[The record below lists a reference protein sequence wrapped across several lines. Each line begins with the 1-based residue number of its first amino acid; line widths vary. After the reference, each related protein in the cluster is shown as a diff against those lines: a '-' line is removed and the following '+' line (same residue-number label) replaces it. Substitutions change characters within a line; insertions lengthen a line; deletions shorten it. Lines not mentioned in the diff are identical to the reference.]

1 MYVSVAKASR
11 RLLAFLLAGWVSL
24 PSLAQSCEVKVG
36 ATGPMTGGAAAYGA
50 SLKAAVD
57 FMAAQYNATGGL
69 PMGAGKCRI
78 KILPYDTQ
86 ANTATAAAA
95 SNYFA
100 SESVH
105 AVIGPVASN
114 EVAGWQANA
123 KRNKQVY
130 FTGTFLPTVI
140 GPDFP
145 LAFHANGSPMT
156 WGPVIARAVLDQ
168 FKFKSMMIVATN
180 DQGGTEAGKQ
190 YVKIYGDLGVKV
202 TEEYYQRGTTNFAPL
217 VQRLMSANP
226 DLAEISSAPPA
237 DQIVI
242 VRQLREAGY
251 AGVIGS
257 AGGTGITPLL
267 QGADT
272 LQNLKNAYWG
282 ELSPL
287 DHPGVV
293 RMKQEYEQL
302 MKAVPPQLTLFP
314 VYVVATEQMLR
325 GISLAGTDQ
334 DGDKI
339 AEAMRKMTPESRYL
353 GKAGWR
359 GRAMYGVNQ
368 ELSYPVGAGM
378 VVDGRRLPVKTVE
391 ISAE

>member
-1 MYVSVAKASR
+1 MLMAS
-11 RLLAFLLAGWVSL
+11 GVSL
-24 PSLAQSCEVKVG
+24 PAHAQSCEVKVG
-36 ATGPMTGGAAAYGA
+36 AAGPLTGGAAAFGTA
-50 SLKAAVD
+50 LKAAVD
-57 FMAAQYNATGGL
+57 FVAAQYNSTGGL
-69 PMGAGKCRI
+69 PMGAVKCRI
-78 KILPYDTQ
+78 RVLPFDTQ
-86 ANTATAAAA
+86 ASTATAAAA

-130 FTGTFLPTVI
+130 FTGTFLRTVI
-140 GPDFP
+140 GPDVP
-145 LAFHANGSPMT
+145 LAFHAVGSPMT
-156 WGPVIARAVLDQ
+156 WGPVVAKAVVDQ
-168 FKFKSMMIVATN
+168 FKFKSMLIVATN
-180 DQGGTEAGKQ
+180 DQGGTESGKQ
-190 YVKIYGDLGVKV
+190 WFKIFGDLGVKV
-202 TEEYYQRGTTNFAPL
+202 SEEYYQRGTTNFAPI
-217 VQRLMSANP
+217 VQRLMNTNP
-226 DLAEISSAPPA
+226 DVAEISAAPPA
-237 DQIVI
+237 DQAVI

-251 AGVIGS
+251 TGVIGS
-257 AGGTGITPLL
+257 AGGSGLTPLL
-267 QGADT
+267 QGAGS

-293 RMKQEYEQL
+293 RLKQEYEQL
-302 MKAVPPQLTLFP
+302 MKAPAPQLTLFP
-314 VYVVATEQMLR
+314 VYTVATEQLLR

-334 DGDKI
+334 DGEKI

-368 ELSYPVGAGM
+368 ELSYPVGVGLM
-378 VVDGRRLPVKTVE
+378 VDGRRLPVKAVE